1 MFAISRIQFQGFKS
15 FYFQLIDANNTCI
28 NCLKIK
34 SSKNMYRYI
43 CLDLKTTKSYAKQY
57 FSICQKRF
65 YKVSSIIFLI

>member
-1 MFAISRIQFQGFKS
+1 MFAISRIQFQGLKS
-15 FYFQLIDANNTCI
+15 FYFQLINANNTCI

-57 FSICQKRF
+57 IF
-65 YKVSSIIFLI
+65 YLSETFL